1 MLQRLNTDTLNWI
14 IIIGV
19 LLFVLEVAFFNGGLI
34 FSVLFS
40 GLLMYIGWKKY
51 ARLWAKVVFWVG
63 AVSLTFTILNMMAV
77 RFLIVAGLILFL
89 VHYSRSKKEAV
100 HLKPEWSPD
109 AREPLFKVEPLF
121 QQKFFGNQQTDD
133 MAYQWKDIN
142 IHGGFGD
149 RIIDLSNTVL
159 PVDDTAV
166 ISIRHLIGNIE
177 IYVPYEVEVSIS
189 HSAVFGRAAV
199 FDNPYTNL
207 INQQL
212 AYRTEGYGSKQP
224 QVKIITSLFSGNIEV
239 KRI

>member
-1 MLQRLNTDTLNWI
+1 MLQRLNTDTLNWL

-19 LLFVLEVAFFNGGLI
+19 FLFVLEIVFFNGELI

-40 GLLMYIGWKKY
+40 GLLMYLGWKKY
-51 ARLWAKVVFWVG
+51 TRLWAKVVFWVG

-89 VHYSRSKKEAV
+89 FHYSRSKKEAAY
-100 HLKPEWSPD
+100 LKPEWSD
-109 AREPLFKVEPLF
+109 AREPLYKVEPLF
-121 QQKFFGNQQTDD
+121 RHNFFGDQKTKDTT
-133 MAYQWKDIN
+133 YQWQDIN
-142 IHGGFGD
+142 IHGAFGD
-149 RIIDLSNTVL
+149 RVVDLSNTVL
-159 PVDDTAV
+159 PHEDTAV

-189 HSAVFGRAAV
+189 HSAVLGRAIV
-199 FDNPYTNL
+199 FDNHHTKL

-212 AYRTEGYGSKQP
+212 AYRTEGYGSNHP
-224 QVKIITSLFSGNIEV
+224 QVKIITTLFSGNIEV